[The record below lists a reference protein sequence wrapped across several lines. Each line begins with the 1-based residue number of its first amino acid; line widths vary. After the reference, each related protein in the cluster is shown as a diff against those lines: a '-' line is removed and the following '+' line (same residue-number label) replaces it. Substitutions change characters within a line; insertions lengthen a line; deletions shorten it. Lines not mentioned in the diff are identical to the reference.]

1 MQPLQSSLSKGLFQ
15 VAYVVRDIQEAQR
28 FFSQTLG
35 GPRFFVIEN
44 ITFREYTYRGQPVEA
59 RQHTA
64 FGYAGTM
71 QIELIQPISGENTAS
86 ELLRQQGMGVHHLGI
101 QVHAGGERYC
111 GSGHTL
117 RHVRCTSRHWQLY
130 RAGLSGR
137 SQPGT
142 VRAYTPIAVPSSGS
156 KWECSPTAALEEYTV

>member
-1 MQPLQSSLSKGLFQ
+1 MLPLQSSLSKGLFQ
-15 VAYVVRDIQEAQR
+15 VAYVVHDIQEAQR

-44 ITFREYTYRGQPVEA
+44 ITFREYTYRGQPIEA

-101 QVHAGGERYC
+101 QVEDFDSAKREMAEQGFMPVESGIAGQCTRFAMFDTRAAIGSDIELVYLDEANRALFER
-111 GSGHTL
+111 
-117 RHVRCTSRHWQLY
+117 VRQ
-130 RAGLSGR
+130 GDF
-137 SQPGT
+137 
-142 VRAYTPIAVPSSGS
+142 
-156 KWECSPTAALEEYTV
+156 